1 VGAHVNGWVES
12 RILSILVRM
21 AMRGVVEQP
30 SGLSY
35 RDDLIT
41 VVEEAGLLERFGRL
55 EVTPLVMH
63 GVPSRRLTRHFG
75 VGYDFD
81 RRGTVEVEPVPDYL
95 LDLRSRA
102 AEFSGVDPASFVE
115 ALVSFYP
122 PGATIGWH
130 KDVLAFGAVVV
141 GVSLGSACV
150 MRFQRIAA
158 GGERRVFE
166 QPLAPRSAYILSG
179 AARWAWQHSIP
190 PVVEDRWS
198 VTFRQLAEPRGSS
211 RTR

>member
-1 VGAHVNGWVES
+1 
-12 RILSILVRM
+12 M

-35 RDDLIT
+35 RDDLIS
-41 VVEEAGLLERFGRL
+41 VDEEAALLERFVQL

-81 RRGTVEVEPVPDYL
+81 TRGTVEVEPVPDYL
-95 LDLRSRA
+95 QDLRGRA
-102 AEFSGVDPASFVE
+102 ADFADVESESFVE
-115 ALVSFYP
+115 ALVSYYP

-130 KDVLAFGAVVV
+130 KDVLAFGGVVV

-150 MRFQRIAA
+150 IRFQRTAA

-166 QPLAPRSAYILSG
+166 QPLAPRSAYVLTG
-179 AARWAWQHSIP
+179 AARWTWQHSIP
-190 PVVEDRWS
+190 PVAEDRWS
-198 VTFRQLAEPRGSS
+198 VTFRQLAERGGSAPAGG
-211 RTR
+211 

>member
-1 VGAHVNGWVES
+1 
-12 RILSILVRM
+12 M
-21 AMRGVVEQP
+21 AMRGVVERP

-35 RDDLIT
+35 RDDLIS
-41 VVEEAGLLERFGRL
+41 VDEEAALLERFAQL

-63 GVPSRRLTRHFG
+63 GVPSRRLTHAFG

-81 RRGTVEVEPVPDYL
+81 TRGTTEVGPVPDYL

-102 AEFSGVDPASFVE
+102 ADFSGVAPESFEE
-115 ALVSFYP
+115 ALVSCYP

-130 KDVLAFGAVVV
+130 KDVLAFGGVVV

-150 MRFQRIAA
+150 IRFQRTAA

-166 QPLAPRSAYILSG
+166 QPLAPRSAYVLTG
-179 AARWAWQHSIP
+179 AARWTWQHSIP
-190 PVVEDRWS
+190 PVTEERWS
-198 VTFRQLAEPRGSS
+198 VTFRQLAER
-211 RTR
+211 RTPHAR

>member
-1 VGAHVNGWVES
+1 
-12 RILSILVRM
+12 M

-41 VVEEAGLLERFGRL
+41 ATEEAELLEHFG
-55 EVTPLVMH
+55 EVDVTPLVMR
-63 GVPSRRLTRHFG
+63 GVPSRRLTRAFG

-81 RRGTVEVEPVPDYL
+81 SRGTVDIEPVPEYL
-95 LDLRSRA
+95 LGLRARA
-102 AEFSGVDPASFVE
+102 AAFSGVDPHSFVE

-130 KDVLAFGAVVV
+130 KDVLAFGGVVV
-141 GVSLGSACV
+141 GVSLGGACV
-150 MRFQRIAA
+150 MRFQRTAA

-166 QPLAPRSAYILSG
+166 QPLAPRSAYVLTG
-179 AARWAWQHSIP
+179 AARWTWQHSIP
-190 PVVEDRWS
+190 PVAEDRWS
-198 VTFRQLAEPRGSS
+198 VTFRQLARA
-211 RTR
+211 RT